1 MSTIWQNPIVVVVML
16 VWLAAPSRS
25 LSDVSQRES
34 VRRKMTTKSSL
45 VLTNIGQP
53 LEIPLVG
60 ATTQPQAAQATDA
73 TTATTAGAS
82 DATTGAKPEAKPE
95 AKKDEAYWK
104 TRMTEARQAVDRN
117 QAEADKLQSRINV
130 LQRDV
135 VNEDNPMKQS
145 QYRQE
150 LQLAMKQLDQT
161 KQQIETGRRAV
172 EAVQEEAR
180 RASVPA
186 GWVR

>member
-1 MSTIWQNPIVVVVML
+1 MSTLWQNPIVVVVML
-16 VWLAAPSRS
+16 AWLAAPSRS
-25 LSDVSQRES
+25 LSDVSQREA
-34 VRRKMTTKSSL
+34 VRRRMTTKSSV
-45 VLTNIGQP
+45 VLSNIGQP

-60 ATTQPQAAQATDA
+60 ASTPPAQTAAS
-73 TTATTAGAS
+73 AGAAA
-82 DATTGAKPEAKPE
+82 ATPAGATAAKPE

-104 TRMTEARQAVDRN
+104 ARMTEARQAVDRN
-117 QAEADKLQSRINV
+117 QAEAERLQSRINV

-135 VNEDNPMKQS
+135 VNEDNPMKQG
-145 QYRQE
+145 QHRE
-150 LQLAMKQLDQT
+150 ALQLAMKQLEQT
-161 KQQIETGRRAV
+161 KAQVESGRQAV

>member
-1 MSTIWQNPIVVVVML
+1 MSTLWQNPIVVVVML
-16 VWLAAPSRS
+16 AWLAAPSRS
-25 LSDVSQRES
+25 LSDVSQREA
-34 VRRKMTTKSSL
+34 VRRRMTTKSSV
-45 VLTNIGQP
+45 VLSNIGQP

-60 ATTQPQAAQATDA
+60 ASTPPAQAAGAAAATPA
-73 TTATTAGAS
+73 GATAG
-82 DATTGAKPEAKPE
+82 KPE

-104 TRMTEARQAVDRN
+104 ARMTEARQAVDRN
-117 QAEADKLQSRINV
+117 QAEAERLQSRINV

-135 VNEDNPMKQS
+135 VNEDNPMKQG
-145 QYRQE
+145 QHRE
-150 LQLAMKQLDQT
+150 ALQLAMKQLEQT
-161 KQQIETGRRAV
+161 KVQVESGRQAV